1 MKTFSDFTLPPVLLQ
16 ALEAMEFKMPSPI
29 QAQAIGPALEGKD
42 ILAIAPTGTGKTG
55 AFGIPNLSFLYPQP
69 GKQVLILAPTREL
82 AAQIHR
88 FLRDLG
94 KTMDVKGV
102 LIVGGES
109 YSRQRTDVK
118 RGVDYIVATPGRL
131 MDHINQGMPTEKIGV
146 LVLDEVDR
154 MLDMG
159 FAPQV
164 EEIVNRLGPERQTF
178 LFSATMPPEILKLAN
193 KYLKDPVRVKVEGKP
208 EEKALIDEENIDT
221 TDAEKP
227 ALLVEQVAARTGK
240 ILVFANTQGRVEQV
254 ARRLHGAGHATA
266 CIHGARTHRERK
278 LALEAFRS
286 GECRVLVATDIVA
299 RGIDVVDIEH
309 VINYDYPATK
319 EDYLHRIGRT
329 GRMGKKGN
337 SVTFVDPKRKHMSRR
352 RPPGQRT
359 GGGGFSTGPRSH
371 SARPAFRPSPREFEK
386 PAHGPRSDAPR
397 FERPRFDKPGFEKP
411 RFEKPRFEGGERP
424 RFEKPRVEGGER
436 PRFDK
441 PRFEGG
447 ERPRFDKPRFEGGE
461 RPRFDKPRFGAG
473 ERSSFKPR
481 FENGERP
488 RFDKPRFEGG
498 ERPRFDKPRFEKGA
512 GDRPAFARGPRSE
525 GAPGRPAFNSGRF
538 ENRDR
543 PRFDRGG
550 GGGKAGF
557 NKFDRGPRQGGGGFK
572 PRFDSGGDRPPHPNI
587 FRDNEM
593 KPHSPASGP
602 RFSKRPF
609 APKKEYQPK
618 AKPGWVRGKGGSVRR
633 DKGKHAPQT
642 PGFDN
647 HGLEIPS

>member
-1 MKTFSDFTLPPVLLQ
+1 MKTFSEFALPPVLVQ
-16 ALEAMEFKMPSPI
+16 ALDAMEFKTPSPI

-82 AAQIHR
+82 AAQIFK
-88 FLRDLG
+88 FLRELG
-94 KTMDVKGV
+94 KSLDVSGV

-109 YSRQRTDVK
+109 YSRQRSEVK

-131 MDHINQGMPTEKIGV
+131 MDHIGQGMPTERIGV

-193 KYLKDPVRVKVEGKP
+193 KYLKDPIRVKVEGSAEQKP
-208 EEKALIDEENIDT
+208 LIDEENIDT
-221 TDAEKP
+221 TDTEKP
-227 ALLVEQVAARTGK
+227 ALLIEQVTARTGK

-254 ARRLHGAGHATA
+254 ARRLHGAGHPTA

-299 RGIDVVDIEH
+299 RGIDVADVEH

-352 RPPGQRT
+352 RPPGQRS
-359 GGGGFSTGPRSH
+359 GGGGFSTGPRFK
-371 SARPAFRPSPREFEK
+371 A
-386 PAHGPRSDAPR
+386 
-397 FERPRFDKPGFEKP
+397 
-411 RFEKPRFEGGERP
+411 
-424 RFEKPRVEGGER
+424 GGER
-436 PRFDK
+436 PRFDRK
-441 PRFEGG
+441 SEDRPRFERSATERPKFDRGG
-447 ERPRFDKPRFEGGE
+447 AERPKFDRAGAERPKFDRKPEDRPRF
-461 RPRFDKPRFGAG
+461 
-473 ERSSFKPR
+473 ERSAT
-481 FENGERP
+481 E
-488 RFDKPRFEGG
+488 
-498 ERPRFDKPRFEKGA
+498 
-512 GDRPAFARGPRSE
+512 
-525 GAPGRPAFNSGRF
+525 
-538 ENRDR
+538 R

-550 GGGKAGF
+550 AERPR
-557 NKFDRGPRQGGGGFK
+557 FDRASAERPRFGRAGDDRPRQSRVGSERPRFDRDNSERPKFGRPRDDRFKPGGFGSEKPSFGKK
-572 PRFDSGGDRPPHPNI
+572 PRFASGGDRPPHPGI
-587 FRDNEM
+587 FRQGEV
-593 KPHSPASGP
+593 KPHTPAAGP
-602 RFSKRPF
+602 RHFSKRPMG
-609 APKKEYQPK
+609 PKKELYSK
-618 AKPGWVRGKGGSVRR
+618 AKPAWVRGKAGTVRR
-633 DKGKHAPQT
+633 NKGKQSQPSN

-647 HGLEIPS
+647 HGLEFPA